1 MKNALL
7 CAALG
12 TFATACVLPAM
23 AADHRLAFDGGIG
36 SQPFA
41 LVGGVVAANDV
52 LGIAPGGRPWVIGKL
67 RAVVRQDGAL
77 TVKGSGLLLA
87 GGSNVG
93 LPAVPRQVAATLIC
107 GGTLPGFTSAPADL
121 DASGDFVIKDTLA
134 GVQPSSCAT
143 PILLIRNF
151 AGGAAGSWFAA
162 GIRED

>member
-12 TFATACVLPAM
+12 TFAAACVLPAM

-41 LVGGVVAANDV
+41 SVGGVVAANDV
-52 LGIAPGGRPWVIGKL
+52 RGIAPGGRPWVIGKL

-93 LPAVPRQVAATLIC
+93 LPAVPRQDRGGCHAAFGQAAQRRLELGHGIA
-107 GGTLPGFTSAPADL
+107 GAKLAQMPARSL
-121 DASGDFVIKDTLA
+121 
-134 GVQPSSCAT
+134 
-143 PILLIRNF
+143 
-151 AGGAAGSWFAA
+151 
-162 GIRED
+162 

>member
-12 TFATACVLPAM
+12 TFAAACVLPAM

-41 LVGGVVAANDV
+41 SVGGVVAANDV
-52 LGIAPGGRPWVIGKL
+52 RGIAPGGRPWVIGKL
-67 RAVVRQDGAL
+67 RAVVRQDGAI

-87 GGSNVG
+87 GGNAVG
-93 LPAVPRQVAATLIC
+93 LPALPRQVAATLIC
-107 GGTLPGFTSAPADL
+107 GTTEFTSAPTNL
-121 DASGDFVIKDTLA
+121 DARGDFEIRDTLA
-134 GVQPSSCAT
+134 GVPTSSCVT

-151 AGGAAGSWFAA
+151 GSNGAGPWFAA